1 MTETSEA
8 SGPQGPSPEPEKRL
22 SGYLAKAFYT
32 AALAVIAVVAL
43 VYASGILVP
52 LAVALL
58 FWFFVNALARMYEG
72 LWRNRFGRL
81 RSLSLI
87 LAFVTLLAASLII
100 AEIVVVN
107 VSQMS
112 TRTADFERSLN
123 ILIDKIASL
132 TGVSN
137 DKVVSTVLSHLSLD
151 RFLSAIVSGLTGL
164 VSKTGVVFIYV
175 IFLLIEQRFFNA
187 KLSAVVARRRQAPE
201 DPRDPRSDCATTSR
215 ATCGR
220 CSWSAWLTAILSYA
234 VMALVGLD
242 SAPFW
247 AFLIF
252 VLNFIPTVGSILATA
267 IPALYALLQ
276 FGEISPFVVLLLAI
290 GAIQF
295 VIGNIIQPRMAA
307 QTLNLSQFVVI
318 LSLFV
323 WGAIWGIGGLFLAV
337 PLTAVADAG
346 LLEFPADPAARDHH
360 VGGRKGRSGRRGR
373 AGRGDAIEPV
383 GQVGRSRRGSPR
395 AAKGDRNVR

>member
-43 VYASGILVP
+43 VYGAGILVP

-100 AEIVVVN
+100 AQIVVVN

-151 RFLSAIVSGLTGL
+151 RFLSGIVSGLTGL

-187 KLSAVVARRRQAPE
+187 KLRAVVPDAAKRQ
-201 DPRDPRSDCATTSR
+201 RVR
-215 ATCGR
+215 AILDRIAHDIQSYLWTMFVV
-220 CSWSAWLTAILSYA
+220 SLATAILSYA

-337 PLTAVADAG
+337 PLTAVLMLVFSNFPQTRPLAIIMSEAGKAEAADEGGPGEAT
-346 LLEFPADPAARDHH
+346 PA
-360 VGGRKGRSGRRGR
+360 
-373 AGRGDAIEPV
+373 
-383 GQVGRSRRGSPR
+383 SPSNR
-395 AAKGDRNVR
+395 